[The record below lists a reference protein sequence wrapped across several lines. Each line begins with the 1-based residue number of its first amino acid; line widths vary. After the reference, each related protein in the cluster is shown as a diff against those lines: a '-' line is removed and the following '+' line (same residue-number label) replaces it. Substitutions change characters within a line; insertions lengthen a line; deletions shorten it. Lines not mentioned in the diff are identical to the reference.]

1 MQQISVFTTE
11 KTPPKTC
18 AFTGHRTLHDDFSPR
33 KLKREIKKLILAG
46 VDTFYN
52 GMAMGFDLLAAEKTL
67 ELKKKYPFIRLILC
81 IPCYNQERNFSEKD
95 KSRYAAIYK
104 KADEKV
110 LLSESYYR
118 GCMQNR
124 NRYMAERADVLI
136 AYCNKVEG
144 GAAYTV
150 KYFQKSKPEQEI
162 IFV

>member
-1 MQQISVFTTE
+1 MWYNEVDLFIQGEFIQQISMFTTE

-18 AFTGHRTLHDDFSPR
+18 AFTGHRTLGEDFSPR
-33 KLKREIKKLILAG
+33 KLKSEIKKLILAG

-52 GMAMGFDLLAAEKTL
+52 GMSMGFDLLAAEKTL
-67 ELKKKYPFIRLILC
+67 E
-81 IPCYNQERNFSEKD
+81 
-95 KSRYAAIYK
+95 AIYK
-104 KADEKV
+104 KADEKA
-110 LLSESYYR
+110 LLSDVYYR

-136 AYCNKVEG
+136 AYCNKKEG

-150 KYFQKSKPEQEI
+150 KCFQKLHPEGKV

>member
-18 AFTGHRTLHDDFSPR
+18 AFTGHRTLGKDFSPR
-33 KLKREIKKLILAG
+33 KLKSEIKKLILAG

-67 ELKKKYPFIRLILC
+67 ELKKKYPQVRLILC

-95 KSRYAAIYK
+95 KGRYAAIYK
-104 KADEKV
+104 KADKKA
-110 LLSESYYR
+110 LLSDVYYR

-136 AYCNKVEG
+136 AYCNKKEG

-150 KYFQKSKPEQEI
+150 KCFQKLHPEGKV

>member
-1 MQQISVFTTE
+1 MQQISVFKTE
-11 KTPPKTC
+11 LPPPKTC
-18 AFTGHRTLHDDFSPR
+18 AFTGHRSFYDGFSPR

-67 ELKKKYPFIRLILC
+67 ELKKKYPHIRLILC
-81 IPCYNQERNFSEKD
+81 IPCYGQEKRFSEKD
-95 KSRYAAIYK
+95 KGRYASIYK
-104 KADEKV
+104 KADERV
-110 LLSESYYR
+110 VLSEEYYR

-124 NRYMAERADVLI
+124 NRYMVERADVLI
-136 AYCNKVEG
+136 AYCIKDEG

-150 KYFQKSKPEQEI
+150 KCFEKLRPNREI

>member
-1 MQQISVFTTE
+1 MQQISVFQTE
-11 KTPPKTC
+11 LSTPKSC
-18 AFTGHRTLHDDFSPR
+18 AFTGHRTLDALFSPR
-33 KLKREIKKLILAG
+33 KLKKEIKKLILAG

-67 ELKKKYPFIRLILC
+67 ELKKKYPHIRLILC

-95 KSRYAAIYK
+95 KGRYAEICK

-110 LLSESYYR
+110 VLADGYYR

-124 NRYMAERADVLI
+124 NRYMVERADVLI
-136 AYCNKVEG
+136 AHCNKDEG

-150 KYFQKSKPEQEI
+150 RCFKKCKPEREI